1 MTARPSSTSHPPPRR
16 RPAWPTIVGVVTL
29 ATLAVAVV
37 LVLLSEGRSPGTT
50 TPTASPSATPSRSAV
65 AATASP
71 AASAS
76 VGPIELA
83 VGAFVAPV
91 VHGVT
96 LRDAPST
103 SGARIGE
110 LALGSVNLVIEGPV
124 EADGYRWHRLSAAG
138 LPPSS
143 GCITPLPTDP
153 LTCPIWYGWAAAGEP
168 SDGTE
173 WFEPIEVDCPD
184 PAGDSSA
191 FLQLPRRVPLGCY
204 GSSPIIFTAWYPGP
218 SDEGG
223 QTEPCDA
230 DPAIAWLYCVEAAGA
245 DVWTSPEEA
254 QAFHRL
260 HVDPASGVVLPEPD
274 QWLRITGAFDHPDAP
289 LCAAAEAATAE
300 DPDPDLAVLECRG
313 RFVVHGVEVTS
324 AP

>member
-1 MTARPSSTSHPPPRR
+1 ML
-16 RPAWPTIVGVVTL
+16 L
-29 ATLAVAVV
+29 AALAVAVV
-37 LVLLSEGRSPGTT
+37 VVLLSESRSPGTAS
-50 TPTASPSATPSRSAV
+50 PTASPSEAPSQSAV

-76 VGPIELA
+76 AGPIELA
-83 VGAFVAPV
+83 VGTFVTPV
-91 VHGVT
+91 VEGVT
-96 LRDAPST
+96 LRDAPRT

-124 EADGYRWHRLSAAG
+124 EADGYRWHRLSASG

-153 LTCPIWYGWAAAGEP
+153 LTCPIWYGWAAAGAP

-184 PAGDSSA
+184 PAEDPTA

-204 GSSPIIFTAWYPGP
+204 GSSPISFTAWYPAP
-218 SDEGG
+218 PEGG
-223 QTEPCDA
+223 GQAEPCGA

-245 DVWTSPEEA
+245 DVWTSPDEA

-260 HVDPASGVVLPEPD
+260 HFDPASGVVLPAAD
-274 QWLRITGAFDHPDAP
+274 QWLRVTGAFDHPDAP
-289 LCAAAEAATAE
+289 LCAEAEAAAGD
-300 DPDPDLAVLECRG
+300 DPDPDLAVLECRV
-313 RFVVHGVEVTS
+313 RFVVHGVAATS
-324 AP
+324 GP